1 MFKYPTILPLFSS
14 LVLAFIFF
22 AMRSCPEGQTL
33 ESEQSDTEMFRMSSC
48 STKSLLQKLENIDE
62 NGPASWL
69 PVSCAAPETPTESME
84 FLARSWSVS
93 AVELSKALS
102 NTRVAIDNV
111 EKDSCFCSAEADA
124 QDASSTTSKESWW

>member
-1 MFKYPTILPLFSS
+1 MTSEYAFCCVKWSS
-14 LVLAFIFF
+14 NFMVFF
-22 AMRSCPEGQTL
+22 FCDSV
-33 ESEQSDTEMFRMSSC
+33 SSC

-93 AVELSKALS
+93 AMELSKALS
-102 NTRVAIDNV
+102 TTHVAIDNV
-111 EKDSCFCSAEADA
+111 EKASCFCSAEAEA
-124 QDASSTTSKESWW
+124 QDASSTTSKESVRSLALIQAFKK